1 MVVVMHIFI
10 VIDIQLF
17 KIKLRNI
24 SLIILTK
31 QGNGEVLSQIMTF
44 IKPHRHKSHH
54 RRNIIA
60 YSVVIF
66 YVQFKQQTCQGRK
79 IRES

>member
-66 YVQFKQQTCQGRK
+66 MYNSNSKHVKGDK
-79 IRES
+79 